1 MSKQLLHTPEGVRD
15 IYGKEYARKLYVEG
29 RLHESLRLYGYE
41 DIQTPTFEFFDVFSK
56 EIGTI
61 PSRELYKFFD
71 KEGNT
76 LVLRP
81 DFTPSIARCA
91 AKYFCE
97 EQVPLRFS
105 YMGNTFT
112 NTSNL
117 QGKLKEVTQMGAELI
132 GDPCV
137 EADAELI
144 SLVVHAL
151 LSTGL
156 KRFQVSV
163 GEVEY
168 FKGLCEEAGLDEETE
183 LDLRACISGKNYFAA
198 QELLE
203 ERRVA
208 EPYRERLL
216 KVADMFGD
224 MCSLDEAESMVGNAR
239 SLGALERLR
248 KLYQVLKLYDVA
260 EYVSF
265 DLGMLSKYKYYTGV
279 IFKAYTYG
287 VGEAIVKGGRYDRL
301 LHQFGK
307 EAPAVGFCVVVD
319 SILEALSRQRVEL
332 PMPEAVR
339 TVAYRPDNFQERL
352 AQVQELRR
360 KGIAAA
366 LIMENKYSNE
376 EKTFMENKHS
386 NEEKT
391 FMENKYSDEE
401 NHLMGNREEGGR

>member
-1 MSKQLLHTPEGVRD
+1 MNKKLLHTPEGVRD
-15 IYGKEYARKLYVEG
+15 IYGKEYARKLCVESK
-29 RLHESLRLYGYE
+29 LHESLRLYGYE

-56 EIGTI
+56 EIGTT
-61 PSRELYKFFD
+61 PSKELYKFFD

-117 QGKLKEVTQMGAELI
+117 QGKLKEITQMGAELI
-132 GDPCV
+132 NDGSV
-137 EADAELI
+137 EADAEMI
-144 SLVVHAL
+144 SLVIQAL

-156 KRFQVSV
+156 TRFQVSI

-183 LDLRACISGKNYFAA
+183 MDLRACISGKNYFAA

-203 ERRVA
+203 ERGVS
-208 EPYRERLL
+208 EPYRSSLL
-216 KVADMFGD
+216 KVADMFGN
-224 MCSLDEAESMVGNAR
+224 MCSLSDAGKLVHNTR
-239 SLGALERLR
+239 SLNAIERLE
-248 KLYQVLKLYDVA
+248 KLYEVLKLYGAA

-287 VGEAIVKGGRYDRL
+287 VGDAIVKGGRYDKL

-307 EAPAVGFCVVVD
+307 EAPAIGFCMMID
-319 SILEALSRQRVEL
+319 SILEALSRQKVAVEI
-332 PMPEAVR
+332 PEAVR
-339 TVAYRPDNFQERL
+339 TVSFTGDSFAEKL
-352 AQVQELRR
+352 AEAQALRSQGIAVSLVQE
-360 KGIAAA
+360 
-366 LIMENKYSNE
+366 EKY
-376 EKTFMENKHS
+376 
-386 NEEKT
+386 
-391 FMENKYSDEE
+391 DE
-401 NHLMGNREEGGR
+401 